1 MARPKKTEPKFDKQL
16 KVYVTEEQYNDLVY
30 TANSCGISVSALIQR
45 LADKISVKQNYDL
58 RQSALEFFDLKEL
71 SEEEHK
77 LSTQRHI
84 QRSGQARNMNYKKGS
99 VQSEDLFEGL
109 EDKQYCKKRSYKL
122 PFLRHEMFISNLQVD
137 IRHNGLYS
145 TCKIRL

>member
-16 KVYVTEEQYNDLVY
+16 KVYVTEEQYHDLVY

-71 SEEEHK
+71 SEEEHE
-77 LSTQRHI
+77 LSLQRYI
-84 QRSGQARNMNYKKGS
+84 QRSGQAHNMNYKKGS

-109 EDKQYCKKRSYKL
+109 EVEDSVK
-122 PFLRHEMFISNLQVD
+122 
-137 IRHNGLYS
+137 
-145 TCKIRL
+145 

>member
-16 KVYVTEEQYNDLVY
+16 KVYVTNEQYHDLVY
-30 TANSCGISVSALIQR
+30 TANCCGISVSALIQR

-71 SEEEHK
+71 SEEEHE

-109 EDKQYCKKRSYKL
+109 EVED
-122 PFLRHEMFISNLQVD
+122 
-137 IRHNGLYS
+137 
-145 TCKIRL
+145 

>member
-1 MARPKKTEPKFDKQL
+1 MARPKKLEPKFDKQL
-16 KVYVTEEQYNDLVY
+16 KVYVTEEQYHDLVF
-30 TANSCGISVSALIQR
+30 TANSSGVSVSALIQR

-58 RQSALEFFDLKEL
+58 RQSALEFLGLEEL
-71 SEEEHK
+71 SEEEHE

-109 EDKQYCKKRSYKL
+109 EVEDSVK
-122 PFLRHEMFISNLQVD
+122 
-137 IRHNGLYS
+137 
-145 TCKIRL
+145 

>member
-1 MARPKKTEPKFDKQL
+1 MARPKKTEPKLDKQL

-45 LADKISVKQNYDL
+45 LAEKISVKQNYDL
-58 RQSALEFFDLKEL
+58 RQSALEFLGLEEL

-84 QRSGQARNMNYKKGS
+84 QRSGQARNMNHKKGS
-99 VQSEDLFEGL
+99 VQSEDLFKDL
-109 EDKQYCKKRSYKL
+109 
-122 PFLRHEMFISNLQVD
+122 
-137 IRHNGLYS
+137 
-145 TCKIRL
+145 

>member
-58 RQSALEFFDLKEL
+58 RQSALKFLGLEEL
-71 SEEEHK
+71 SEEEHE
-77 LSTQRHI
+77 LSLQRHI
-84 QRSGQARNMNYKKGS
+84 QRSGQARNMNHKKGS
-99 VQSEDLFEGL
+99 VQSEDLFKDL
-109 EDKQYCKKRSYKL
+109 
-122 PFLRHEMFISNLQVD
+122 
-137 IRHNGLYS
+137 
-145 TCKIRL
+145 

>member
-1 MARPKKTEPKFDKQL
+1 MARPKKTEPKLDKQL

-45 LADKISVKQNYDL
+45 LAEKISVKQNYDL
-58 RQSALEFFDLKEL
+58 RQSALEFLELKEL

-84 QRSGQARNMNYKKGS
+84 LRSGQARNMNHKKGS
-99 VQSEDLFEGL
+99 VQSEDLFKDL
-109 EDKQYCKKRSYKL
+109 
-122 PFLRHEMFISNLQVD
+122 
-137 IRHNGLYS
+137 
-145 TCKIRL
+145 

>member
-1 MARPKKTEPKFDKQL
+1 MARPKKTEPKLDKQL

-45 LADKISVKQNYDL
+45 LANKISVKQNYDL

-71 SEEEHK
+71 SEEDHK

-84 QRSGQARNMNYKKGS
+84 QRSGQARNMNHKKGS
-99 VQSEDLFEGL
+99 VQSEDLFKDL
-109 EDKQYCKKRSYKL
+109 
-122 PFLRHEMFISNLQVD
+122 
-137 IRHNGLYS
+137 
-145 TCKIRL
+145 